1 MGRKRDSELFLER
14 SRKALDHGKLDAS
27 LRLTWR
33 AAVFAVR
40 DRDGPTLERVVEMAT
55 TLRERADARLE
66 KDADGLLTYSTVCLE
81 DVRNGVHHLS
91 PVARLLRFPG
101 SESADRQ
108 PGRRLKT
115 CPDCAE
121 SVLSA
126 ARVCRY
132 CGFRFDA

>member
-1 MGRKRDSELFLER
+1 MFLER
-14 SRKALDHGKLDAS
+14 SRKALEHGKLDAS

-40 DRDGPTLERVVEMAT
+40 DRDGPTLERIVEVAT
-55 TLRERADARLE
+55 TLRERAPARLE

-91 PVARLLRFPG
+91 PVARLLRFPD
-101 SESADRQ
+101 SESANRQPDRQ
-108 PGRRLKT
+108 LKT
-115 CPDCAE
+115 CPNCTK
-121 SVLSA
+121 SMLSA

-132 CGFRFDA
+132 CEFRFDA